1 MDNIR
6 NPFAP
11 GAGNRPPEL
20 SGRSQLIDN
29 TDVAIQRIA
38 RKVRFY
44 EDNRYFEY
52 NYGSLEIPWDVVGD

>member
-38 RKVRFY
+38 RKVRV
-44 EDNRYFEY
+44 
-52 NYGSLEIPWDVVGD
+52 L

>member
-38 RKVRFY
+38 QLYYVIFGYRT
-44 EDNRYFEY
+44 D
-52 NYGSLEIPWDVVGD
+52 G